1 MATAE
6 ELKILLTADNK
17 ASASVN
23 KLRNDVTNLGKDAQ
37 KSSVMLATA
46 NGKITKSFA
55 GLGRNA
61 GMAGIQ
67 IQQFVGQVQGGV
79 NPMIALSQQGADLG
93 FVLGVPLVGAIV
105 GIGSAIAMT
114 LIPSLDEAEVKF
126 KDLKNSLS
134 GLTDDFKNMNEE
146 MRAASIIVLVG
157 QLTEQTLAYNEAVKK
172 RKEAEA
178 AQAAALEQWNK
189 STGYAAIKDARD
201 ELEKYNTVLNTLTA
215 KEAIANGQRQETQA
229 ILDRVT
235 GVTSDLTDE
244 TSDLTD
250 EEQKQYQAQVDIIK
264 ALQLE
269 AKTFGMTSIQ
279 KKRYKILTS
288 DLVEAKKVQALA
300 LLDGIEAMEQER
312 QKYDDAEKSVRKYQK
327 SLKEVKIDKDKII
340 DVSKSMEDAFVGLI
354 NGTQSVS
361 GAFKSMALSIV
372 NDMIRMQM
380 KSQTSGISQAL
391 NFGLNQMFSNGLNI
405 GTAMEYSTNIGSQQT
420 AMLAA
425 QDFDGGGFTGYGGRS
440 GGVDGKGGFP
450 AILHPNETVI
460 DHTKGQGGGQIVQNI
475 NVNTGVSQT
484 VRAEIANLMPQIIRA
499 AQSATADARMRGG
512 AYSSAMGA

>member
-46 NGKITKSFA
+46 NGNMTKSFA

-79 NPMIALSQQGADLG
+79 NPMVALSQQGADLG

-134 GLTDDFKNMNEE
+134 GLTDDFKNMSDE
-146 MRAASIIVLVG
+146 MRAASIAVLVG
-157 QLTEQTLAYNEAVKK
+157 KLTEETLEYNKAVKA
-172 RKEAEA
+172 REEAEKKVA
-178 AQAAALEQWNK
+178 IAQSDLANSKA
-189 STGYAAIKDARD
+189 YATIKDASD
-201 ELEKYNTVLNTLTA
+201 TLLKYNTELNTLVA
-215 KEAIANGQRQETQA
+215 QEAIANGQRQETQA
-229 ILDRVT
+229 VLDRVV
-235 GVTSDLTDE
+235 GVTANLTDE
-244 TSDLTD
+244 QQKLSDSYDDLKEKLVD
-250 EEQKQYQAQVDIIK
+250 QVN
-264 ALQLE
+264 
-269 AKTFGMTSIQ
+269 TFGMTSTEIE
-279 KKRYKILTS
+279 RYNILTS
-288 DLVEAKKVQALA
+288 DYSEKQRAA
-300 LLDGIEAMEQER
+300 LLNLLDHIEAQKQQAEAFKNQKNEIRGVTGGIEAYAATIKNADIETGAAAMRGMRTLE
-312 QKYDDAEKSVRKYQK
+312 DSLVDITTGTKSAA
-327 SLKEVKIDKDKII
+327 
-340 DVSKSMEDAFVGLI
+340 DAFKDMARSIIADIMRIQIRQALLSSIGGINLFGGGTPTNANWVNPDTGMTLAGQRANGGSVTGGNPYLVGEKGAEI
-354 NGTQSVS
+354 FVPNGNGT
-361 GAFKSMALSIV
+361 IIP
-372 NDMIRMQM
+372 ND
-380 KSQTSGISQAL
+380 KL
-391 NFGLNQMFSNGLNI
+391 
-405 GTAMEYSTNIGSQQT
+405 
-420 AMLAA
+420 
-425 QDFDGGGFTGYGGRS
+425 GGGS
-440 GGVDGKGGFP
+440 GQVV
-450 AILHPNETVI
+450 NQT
-460 DHTKGQGGGQIVQNI
+460 I
-475 NVNTGVSQT
+475 NVTTGVSQT